1 MDRIDIITG
10 TLGKAWGV
18 VGGYIAGSA
27 DLVDV
32 VRSYAPGFIFT
43 TSLPPAVV
51 AGAQASIAY
60 QSEFMGDRRLQQINT
75 REVKRQLSELGIPV
89 VPNPSHIIPVLVGDA
104 ALAKEAS
111 DMLLAKHKIYVQS
124 INYPTVARGEER
136 LRITPTPGHTT
147 EQIAHLVE
155 SLDAVFNKLELK
167 RTADWEAIGG
177 RAGVGMPASDKVE
190 PIWND
195 KQLGLEDGSAPLR
208 LNKGAPGVV
217 RNEAVQVAKDRLT
230 HLLGAAA
237 GPSLADIPTAV
248 TAAA

>member
-1 MDRIDIITG
+1 
-10 TLGKAWGV
+10 
-18 VGGYIAGSA
+18 
-27 DLVDV
+27 
-32 VRSYAPGFIFT
+32 
-43 TSLPPAVV
+43 
-51 AGAQASIAY
+51 
-60 QSEFMGDRRLQQINT
+60 MGDRRLQQINT
-75 REVKRQLSELGIPV
+75 REVKRQLGELGIPV

-155 SLDAVFNKLELK
+155 SLDAVFNK
-167 RTADWEAIGG
+167 
-177 RAGVGMPASDKVE
+177 VE